1 MEKPAPAHTKHFDN
15 EDPYVA
21 GSTSRRV
28 EITTLPIGTTSDAE
42 DEAHLAESRPGA
54 QPSPKQTKKAR
65 VWQDSFLGHQQ
76 ARNSNEK
83 APGLPEKRSDR
94 IGAWGRLVKE
104 CRKNYYPRTPP
115 LLVLPTAP
123 TDKEKYAYTNMNRP
137 LLVSCGTLT
146 FLILAV
152 GGWMFAKASPA
163 FAWFALYAFFPQFY
177 LLTTLFIMGLGK
189 QFDLAAHK
197 ELVESFSVVDA
208 PTVDIY
214 LPVCKE
220 PLEMIENTWKYIAL
234 LDYDADKKRI
244 YVLDDG
250 ADENIRSLAYRYGFS
265 YVLRPNRPKLKKAGN
280 LRHAFAQTSGEF
292 FAVFDADFC
301 PRPDFLLETV
311 PHIIADDRRAIIQTP
326 QFFRSRPDQTWTE
339 QGAGAIQE
347 HIYRIMQHCR
357 DTWAAAICVGSNAI
371 YRRAAL
377 EPIGGIIPYEASED
391 IHTGFYVATHG
402 WTIKNVS
409 LNLACGVC
417 PDTPRAFFAQQ
428 VRWCTGSVTLAIS
441 RDFWRKNN
449 GLSGKQKFCHIVGFL
464 YYPALVLQ
472 AWLIHIP
479 APLVLWVKPDLF
491 KYYNLFFP
499 FGSIFISVVALR
511 IWARGRYT
519 LSVQYVE
526 IIMSFA
532 FLQAMWDIFRGT
544 RMGWTPTGGRGGE
557 GNAPLLRLS
566 DVLNSQKSNDDQLV
580 EDLDDLLRYYYKL
593 AQKQFVHA
601 VSKGAVHYLLLT
613 MVDGPLRVFSPTFVG
628 SLSEE

>member
-1 MEKPAPAHTKHFDN
+1 MEKPAPAHIKDFGSEH
-15 EDPYVA
+15 PSVA
-21 GSTSRRV
+21 ASTSRSI
-28 EITTLPIGTTSDAE
+28 ETTISPIGATSHAA
-42 DEAHLAESRPGA
+42 DEAHLAGAMSDA

-65 VWQDSFLGHQQ
+65 VWKDFLLGPQR
-76 ARNSNEK
+76 AGESNEK
-83 APGLPEKRSDR
+83 APGLPWDRSYQT
-94 IGAWGRLVKE
+94 GAWRRLIDE
-104 CRKNYYPRTPP
+104 YRKNYCPPRPP
-115 LLVLPTAP
+115 PLVLPTAP
-123 TDKEKYAYTNMNRP
+123 IDEEKYAYTNMNRP
-137 LLVSCGTLT
+137 FLVSCGTLT
-146 FLILAV
+146 FLILAI
-152 GGWMFAKASPA
+152 GGWMFARASPA
-163 FAWFALYAFFPQFY
+163 SAWFALYAFFPQFY
-177 LLTTLFIMGLGK
+177 LLTTLLIMVLGK

-197 ELVESFSVVDA
+197 ELVANFSLVDA
-208 PTVDIY
+208 PIVDIY

-220 PLEMIENTWKYIAL
+220 SLEMIENTSKYIAL
-234 LDYDADKKRI
+234 LDYPADKKKI

-250 ADENIRSLAYRYGFS
+250 ADENIRSLAYKYGFS
-265 YVLRPNRPKLKKAGN
+265 YVLRPNRPMLKKAGN

-311 PHIIADDRRAIIQTP
+311 PQIIADDRRAIVQTP

-347 HIYRIMQHCR
+347 HIYRVMQHCR
-357 DTWAAAICVGSNAI
+357 DTWAAAMCVGSNAI

-377 EPIGGIIPYEASED
+377 EPIGGTIPYEASED

-402 WTIKNVS
+402 WTIKSVS

-428 VRWCTGSVTLAIS
+428 VRWCTGSITLAIS
-441 RDFWRKNN
+441 REFWRKSN
-449 GLSGKQKFCHIVGFL
+449 GLSGKQKICHIVGFL

-532 FLQAMWDIFRGT
+532 FLQAIWDILKGT
-544 RMGWTPTGGRGGE
+544 RMGWTPTGGRGGRPHKNRRYRNMRIL
-557 GNAPLLRLS
+557 GLYFPSPLYLCLSQMGAPEHCLGTLVLRL
-566 DVLNSQKSNDDQLV
+566 K
-580 EDLDDLLRYYYKL
+580 
-593 AQKQFVHA
+593 A
-601 VSKGAVHYLLLT
+601 
-613 MVDGPLRVFSPTFVG
+613 
-628 SLSEE
+628 

>member
-1 MEKPAPAHTKHFDN
+1 MEKPAPVYFKHSGI
-15 EDPYVA
+15 EDPHEAANTNRKTEVKI
-21 GSTSRRV
+21 S
-28 EITTLPIGTTSDAE
+28 PIGTTSYAE
-42 DEAHLAESRPGA
+42 DEPYPAECVPGT
-54 QPSPKQTKKAR
+54 QSTFKRTKDTTNWK
-65 VWQDSFLGHQQ
+65 DFSLGHQQ
-76 ARNSNEK
+76 PGNSNDEG
-83 APGLPEKRSDR
+83 PGPAEKRSER
-94 IGAWGRLVKE
+94 TGAWGQLFE
-104 CRKNYYPRTPP
+104 EFRKIYYPRTPP
-115 LLVLPTAP
+115 PLVLPKAP

-137 LLVSCGTLT
+137 FLVSCGTLT

-177 LLTTLFIMGLGK
+177 LLTTLLIMVLGK
-189 QFDLAAHK
+189 TFNLAAHK
-197 ELVESFSVVDA
+197 ELVENFSLLDA

-220 PLEMIENTWKYIAL
+220 PLDMIENTWKYISLMEYA
-234 LDYDADKKRI
+234 ADKKRV

-250 ADENIRSLAYRYGFS
+250 ADENIRSLAHRYGFS
-265 YVLRPNRPKLKKAGN
+265 YVVRPDRPKLKKAGN
-280 LRHAFAQTSGEF
+280 LRHAFAQTSGDCF
-292 FAVFDADFC
+292 IVFDADFC
-301 PRPDFLLETV
+301 PRPDFLLEAV
-311 PHIIADDRRAIIQTP
+311 PYIIADERCAIVQTP

-377 EPIGGIIPYEASED
+377 EPIGGIVPYEASED

-428 VRWCTGSVTLAIS
+428 VRWCTGSVTLAVS
-441 RDFWRKNN
+441 REFWRKNN

-472 AWLIHIP
+472 AWFIHIP

-526 IIMSFA
+526 IIMSYA
-532 FLQAMWDIFRGT
+532 FLQAMWDILRGT
-544 RMGWTPTGGRGGE
+544 RMGWTPTGGRGGKNRRYVNMRILAW
-557 GNAPLLRLS
+557 GWTMTHNLALITACIYRGLTSIAWYNFIPLLVVNAFNLFCIHRF
-566 DVLNSQKSNDDQLV
+566 
-580 EDLDDLLRYYYKL
+580 LLY
-593 AQKQFVHA
+593 QHC
-601 VSKGAVHYLLLT
+601 H
-613 MVDGPLRVFSPTFVG
+613 D
-628 SLSEE
+628 

>member
-1 MEKPAPAHTKHFDN
+1 MEKPAPVHIIKDFSG
-15 EDPYVA
+15 EDPSVA
-21 GSTSRRV
+21 ASTSRR
-28 EITTLPIGTTSDAE
+28 IQISISPIRATSHAE
-42 DEAHLAESRPGA
+42 DEAHLAEDMSGA
-54 QPSPKQTKKAR
+54 QPSPKQTKKIR
-65 VWQDSFLGHQQ
+65 VWRYLLLRYQRADK
-76 ARNSNEK
+76 SNEK
-83 APGLPEKRSDR
+83 APRLPEERSDR
-94 IGAWGRLVKE
+94 IGAWSRLVKE
-104 CRKNYYPRTPP
+104 YRKNYCPPRPP

-137 LLVSCGTLT
+137 FLVSCGTLT

-163 FAWFALYAFFPQFY
+163 FAWFALYSCFPQFY
-177 LLTTLFIMGLGK
+177 LLTTLLIMVLGN

-197 ELVESFSVVDA
+197 DLVANFSVVDA

-220 PLEMIENTWKYIAL
+220 PLEMIENTWTYIAL
-234 LDYDADKKRI
+234 LDYPADKKKI

-250 ADENIRSLAYRYGFS
+250 ADENIRSLACRYGFT
-265 YVLRPNRPKLKKAGN
+265 YVLRSNRSMLKKAGN

-311 PHIIADDRRAIIQTP
+311 PQIVADDRRAIVQTP

-377 EPIGGIIPYEASED
+377 EPIGGTIPYEASED

-402 WTIKNVS
+402 WIIKNVS

-441 RDFWRKNN
+441 REFWRRNN
-449 GLSGKQKFCHIVGFL
+449 GLSGKQKVCHIVGFL

-511 IWARGRYT
+511 IWARGRYN

-532 FLQAMWDIFRGT
+532 FLQAIWDILRGT
-544 RMGWTPTGGRGGE
+544 RMGWTPTGEGGGRVHKNRRYRNMRVLAWGWTIAHNSALITACIYRGATSIAWYNFMPVLVV
-557 GNAPLLRLS
+557 NAFNLLCIHRF
-566 DVLNSQKSNDDQLV
+566 
-580 EDLDDLLRYYYKL
+580 LLYQHPK
-593 AQKQFVHA
+593 H
-601 VSKGAVHYLLLT
+601 
-613 MVDGPLRVFSPTFVG
+613 
-628 SLSEE
+628 